1 MAKFSDLPLELLP
14 IILVHL
20 IKPHHLASACLVNKL
35 FHTFAVPWL
44 YNHVSIYSWHKEGKT
59 KVVRLFDTL
68 SRSHQLAKHVHRLE
82 IREFPK
88 SLSNSGITIL
98 NTFSKG
104 LRNCT
109 SLRGCTWTRDGS
121 LSSEILMALH
131 SLQELQELEINGN
144 SDGNYNP
151 VYLSHF
157 TRLTKISIIMPRL
170 SVLSQLTAW
179 LPLTAQSLNSFTLIC
194 SSSHIVTDKLLEKL
208 APSLANVTHLN
219 FTGCLKVTHRGVWAI
234 ISSTRIRT
242 LQLKG
247 VSVKFDLTT
256 FTDRCMR
263 ADALRYLRSITLT
276 VDQHTSIKRWTTDV
290 LNLLS
295 SAPLEVFRIYSTG
308 DLLDATATDYLWTSL
323 VRTHGH
329 RLKKLSVH
337 RMLISIDSISGI
349 CLFCPSLEE
358 LFVLIEPH
366 FLNDLVECLS
376 HAKSLRIL
384 HINYPFEA
392 SLNER
397 ATISQKNALGVVQ
410 RCSSTITQIGC
421 NTEVGRTV
429 IVDERGELSVRL
441 ELLSYESPDI
451 PEAFLVVQT

>member
-1 MAKFSDLPLELLP
+1 
-14 IILVHL
+14 
-20 IKPHHLASACLVNKL
+20 
-35 FHTFAVPWL
+35 
-44 YNHVSIYSWHKEGKT
+44 
-59 KVVRLFDTL
+59 
-68 SRSHQLAKHVHRLE
+68 
-82 IREFPK
+82 
-88 SLSNSGITIL
+88 
-98 NTFSKG
+98 
-104 LRNCT
+104 
-109 SLRGCTWTRDGS
+109 
-121 LSSEILMALH
+121 
-131 SLQELQELEINGN
+131 
-144 SDGNYNP
+144 
-151 VYLSHF
+151 
-157 TRLTKISIIMPRL
+157 
-170 SVLSQLTAW
+170 
-179 LPLTAQSLNSFTLIC
+179 
-194 SSSHIVTDKLLEKL
+194 
-208 APSLANVTHLN
+208 
-219 FTGCLKVTHRGVWAI
+219 
-234 ISSTRIRT
+234 
-242 LQLKG
+242 
-247 VSVKFDLTT
+247 
-256 FTDRCMR
+256 MR

-366 FLNDLVECLS
+366 FLVYRFTTYFQSLILLTLIFAQNDLVECLS

-421 NTEVGRTV
+421 NTEVWQV
-429 IVDERGELSVRL
+429 
-441 ELLSYESPDI
+441 
-451 PEAFLVVQT
+451 